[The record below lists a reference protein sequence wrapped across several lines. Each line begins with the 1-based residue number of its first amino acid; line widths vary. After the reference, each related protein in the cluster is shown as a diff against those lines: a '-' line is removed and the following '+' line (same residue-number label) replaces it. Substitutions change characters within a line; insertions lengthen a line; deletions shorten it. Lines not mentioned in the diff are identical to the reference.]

1 MESLYRKLA
10 KTRTELT
17 GREHVAVVTTHGL
30 SVMSMRLA
38 MATGAEV
45 I

>member
-10 KTRTELT
+10 QARTELT
-17 GREHVAVVTTHGL
+17 GLDFVAVRREHGL
-30 SVMSMRLA
+30 SVMSLRLA
-38 MATGAEV
+38 LATGAEV

>member
-10 KTRTELT
+10 QARTELT
-17 GREHVAVVTTHGL
+17 GVDYVAVRRGHGL
-30 SVMSMRLA
+30 SVMSHRLA